1 MEGYKLYLAAVSV
14 QVFHSIMHIV
24 SKAAIDD
31 GFKTYILVFYRQA
44 IATVFL
50 APITIFLEWKSAPPL
65 TLMTFVK
72 MCILSLLGF
81 TLTWNL
87 NNMALRYTSA
97 PLAAAINN
105 TIPVITFFLAVL
117 FRMEN
122 FNLKTIPGISKFAG
136 IALCLGGSATI
147 AFYHGA
153 PYLKLLVHHHLLKIH
168 SLENPGHAPSS
179 TTWVKGVL
187 LMFLAYILWSSWL
200 VLQGYLSKS
209 YPSTLISINL
219 QNFFG
224 GIFSFIIAIYLERDF
239 DEWKLGWNVRL
250 LSAAYCG
257 IMVNGV
263 GFNLIAWVLRKKG
276 PLFQAIWVPLVLLF
290 TTCFSAVF
298 LGEIISL
305 GSVVGAVLLVMGL
318 HCVLWGKIKE
328 QSKETENCSS
338 TVHLAQI
345 SQTAPKDE
353 IQVGSTP
360 KHSLAQNAC
369 SYV

>member
-65 TLMTFVK
+65 TVMTFVK

-105 TIPVITFFLAVL
+105 TIPVSTFFLAVL

-122 FNLKTIPGISKFAG
+122 FNLKTVPGISKFAG

-168 SLENPGHAPSS
+168 SLENPGHAASS

-200 VLQGYLSKS
+200 VLQVKLM
-209 YPSTLISINL
+209 TLDKA
-219 QNFFG
+219 FF
-224 GIFSFIIAIYLERDF
+224 F
-239 DEWKLGWNVRL
+239 W
-250 LSAAYCG
+250 
-257 IMVNGV
+257 V
-263 GFNLIAWVLRKKG
+263 GFSGQCKRKPKSKKSSIDGKNALFISMFWVWINFTLKFPVKTHFALIV
-276 PLFQAIWVPLVLLF
+276 
-290 TTCFSAVF
+290 S
-298 LGEIISL
+298 
-305 GSVVGAVLLVMGL
+305 
-318 HCVLWGKIKE
+318 
-328 QSKETENCSS
+328 
-338 TVHLAQI
+338 
-345 SQTAPKDE
+345 
-353 IQVGSTP
+353 
-360 KHSLAQNAC
+360 
-369 SYV
+369 

>member
-200 VLQGYLSKS
+200 VLQG
-209 YPSTLISINL
+209 
-219 QNFFG
+219 
-224 GIFSFIIAIYLERDF
+224 
-239 DEWKLGWNVRL
+239 
-250 LSAAYCG
+250 

>member
-65 TLMTFVK
+65 TVMTFVK

-105 TIPVITFFLAVL
+105 TIPVSTFFLAVL

-122 FNLKTIPGISKFAG
+122 FNLKTVPGISKFAG

-168 SLENPGHAPSS
+168 SLENPGHAASS

-200 VLQGYLSKS
+200 VLQL
-209 YPSTLISINL
+209 
-219 QNFFG
+219 
-224 GIFSFIIAIYLERDF
+224 
-239 DEWKLGWNVRL
+239 
-250 LSAAYCG
+250 
-257 IMVNGV
+257 
-263 GFNLIAWVLRKKG
+263 
-276 PLFQAIWVPLVLLF
+276 
-290 TTCFSAVF
+290 
-298 LGEIISL
+298 
-305 GSVVGAVLLVMGL
+305 
-318 HCVLWGKIKE
+318 
-328 QSKETENCSS
+328 
-338 TVHLAQI
+338 
-345 SQTAPKDE
+345 
-353 IQVGSTP
+353 
-360 KHSLAQNAC
+360 
-369 SYV
+369 